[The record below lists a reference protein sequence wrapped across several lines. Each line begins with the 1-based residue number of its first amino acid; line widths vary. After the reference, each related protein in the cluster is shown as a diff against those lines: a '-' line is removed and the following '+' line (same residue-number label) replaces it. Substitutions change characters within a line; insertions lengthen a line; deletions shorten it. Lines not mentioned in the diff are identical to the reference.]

1 MNSIIIS
8 LLASF
13 AFMFSANRATNSHSN
28 LDQNGPFHLHQ
39 TFKKK
44 KVGHKDDLAFHPEN
58 VLTLAFI
65 QPEPDNWNLNVKGFS
80 PAYYDKVR
88 EAIGINTV
96 EQPTDQW
103 AAATTSFEHPSGVY
117 TIRFTSLLESDGEC
131 SYILR
136 IGGKNVLGFQNPSI
150 YGEDIEEY
158 APHEEEVKHVTI
170 EAGSLIQVEFLP
182 HSNGLVPEGDGFG
195 FARAR
200 WKSTVEFIP
209 EMED

>member
-1 MNSIIIS
+1 MSS
-8 LLASF
+8 WE
-13 AFMFSANRATNSHSN
+13 
-28 LDQNGPFHLHQ
+28 
-39 TFKKK
+39 
-44 KVGHKDDLAFHPEN
+44 KDDLAFPPEN

-103 AAATTSFEHPSGVY
+103 AAATTSFDHPSGVY

-131 SYILR
+131 PYILR
-136 IGGKNVLGFQNPSI
+136 IGGKKVMDFQNPRI
-150 YGEDIEEY
+150 YGKDIEEY
-158 APHEEEVKHVTI
+158 SPHAEEVKNIAI
-170 EAGSLIQVEFLP
+170 EKGSRILVEFLP

-195 FARAR
+195 YARAR
-200 WKSTVEFIP
+200 WKSNIEFIP
-209 EMED
+209 EKE